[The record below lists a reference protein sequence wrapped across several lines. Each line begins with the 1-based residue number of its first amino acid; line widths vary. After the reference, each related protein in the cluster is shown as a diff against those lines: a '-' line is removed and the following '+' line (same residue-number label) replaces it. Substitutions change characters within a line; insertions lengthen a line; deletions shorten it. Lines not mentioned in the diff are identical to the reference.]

1 MKFSLVH
8 PSRGRP
14 DQAMGVVDEWKRSSS
29 GAHVIEHILS
39 VDDDDPDA
47 ARYETL
53 ASTAGVSLVNG
64 PNRSLVEAAN
74 RGATQATGDALIVVS
89 DDFGCP
95 ERWDEKLAEVFAD
108 RLDLAILVDDGLGA
122 RIMTLPI
129 LGRGLYER
137 LGYVYHPSYHGQ
149 FVDDDLTQ
157 TARAL
162 GLLVDAKHLL
172 FPHRHFTAGQSRIDL
187 TYLRHNRP
195 GRWWSGWRT
204 FEKRRLQGFGVSEP
218 SPEAAKQA
226 ARIDLYVRV
235 RVAGSIVRR
244 LWLKRLPR
252 RLVDWE
258 YGLRTR
264 ALRFLERLLK
274 LSAPV

>member
-1 MKFSLVH
+1 M
-8 PSRGRP
+8 
-14 DQAMGVVDEWKRSSS
+14 AVVAEWKKASS
-29 GAHVIEHILS
+29 GAHAVEHILS
-39 VDDDDPDA
+39 VDDDDADVP
-47 ARYETL
+47 RYESL
-53 ASTAGVSLVNG
+53 APAAGVLLVRG

-74 RGATQATGDALIVVS
+74 RGAAKATGDVLIVVS

-95 ERWDEKLAEVFAD
+95 EKWDEKLAEVFGD
-108 RLDLAILVDDGLGA
+108 RRDLAVLIDDGLGA

-129 LGRGLYER
+129 VSRALYEK

-157 TARAL
+157 TSRAL
-162 GLLVDAKHLL
+162 GVLVEAKHLL

-204 FEKRRLQGFGVSEP
+204 FEKRRLQGFGVLAP
-218 SPEAAKQA
+218 SPEAAEQA
-226 ARIDLYVRV
+226 RRIDLYVRF
-235 RVAGSIVRR
+235 RVAGSIVRK
-244 LWLKRLPR
+244 LWLKRLPP
-252 RLVDWE
+252 RLADWE
-258 YGLRTR
+258 WGLRTR
-264 ALRFLERLLK
+264 VLRFLERRLK